1 MDPGSDH
8 SKSDSDDDEIRYELN
23 PAVGE
28 GTTGDARD
36 QSPAKASGG
45 ARRRPRAGRKN
56 VSHMS
61 EKVKDPKWI
70 FPSSREEAL
79 TEEDEEFHD
88 SVQGHPSD
96 VEDDP
101 EVDFPLIS
109 AERRRRGDPS
119 NASWEPGDYRDAR
132 APKTGPERRRGPHS
146 INIEC
151 KDGPLSSQQTAR
163 AAAGQSSFSSVTYFM
178 DGPIVSLPSVV

>member
-1 MDPGSDH
+1 MDFGSEH

-28 GTTGDARD
+28 GITGGARD
-36 QSPAKASGG
+36 QSPAEASSGS
-45 ARRRPRAGRKN
+45 RRRPLTGRRN
-56 VSHMS
+56 ASQTG
-61 EKVKDPKWI
+61 EKATDPKWI
-70 FPSSREEAL
+70 FPSSREEAS

-109 AERRRRGDPS
+109 AERKRRGDPS

-132 APKTGPERRRGPHS
+132 APKTGPERRRGPRS

-163 AAAGQSSFSSVTYFM
+163 AAGRDF
-178 DGPIVSLPSVV
+178 

>member
-1 MDPGSDH
+1 MDPASDH
-8 SKSDSDDDEIRYELN
+8 SMSDSDDDEIRYELN
-23 PAVGE
+23 PAVGDE
-28 GTTGDARD
+28 TTGDARG

-45 ARRRPRAGRKN
+45 ARRRPRAGRKS

-61 EKVKDPKWI
+61 EKLKDPKWI

-101 EVDFPLIS
+101 EVDFPRIS

-119 NASWEPGDYRDAR
+119 NAS
-132 APKTGPERRRGPHS
+132 
-146 INIEC
+146 
-151 KDGPLSSQQTAR
+151 
-163 AAAGQSSFSSVTYFM
+163 
-178 DGPIVSLPSVV
+178 